1 MNNLLFCDYCGN
13 PFDFDERTPSILHQC
28 GCTFCRACIKDMLEV
43 EGLTECPNDSEPII
57 ERNVD
62 ECRKNQK
69 IINFINSEEAVPLLF
84 GNFES
89 IPCPK
94 HPHKMIE
101 YFCKTCSTQVC
112 VKCIY
117 DDHNGHQLM
126 QVEEM
131 GNTSSP
137 LNYI

>member
-1 MNNLLFCDYCGN
+1 M
-13 PFDFDERTPSILHQC
+13 IQ
-28 GCTFCRACIKDMLEV
+28 V
-43 EGLTECPNDSEPII
+43 EGLTECPNDSEPIL
-57 ERNVD
+57 ERQVE

-89 IPCPK
+89 IPCHK
-94 HPHKMIE
+94 HPHKMVE
-101 YFCKTCSTQVC
+101 YFCKTCTGSVC

-131 GNTSSP
+131 GKNMISNILT
-137 LNYI
+137 LNIANSVK